1 MSSFYL
7 IVWLMNQSTEGK
19 NSNLNLASLIKAKL
33 SYLSEVAGWC
43 RTLVYRHSI
52 LHRQIFLVCV
62 HRWTRVSAL
71 CDMIRPAVSRDSSS
85 GVGVSSWFT
94 AVSIRVTETVIAVNA
109 AGSYSCTETC
119 FVTSLSWH
127 REKKKRSST
136 FKPFLSEGKSF
147 SCLFSAY
154 WLFELVYFL
163 VKATSFP
170 ASYLFNLFSVIGHFV
185 RKTWR
190 PTALCWRLMLISVK
204 VKTHR

>member
-1 MSSFYL
+1 MPYL
-7 IVWLMNQSTEGK
+7 SLPSLHPPSTDISCLCAPVNSCIRPLRHDQTCCQPWLLLRCRCLFVVYSCFNQSHWDGNCGK
-19 NSNLNLASLIKAKL
+19 CSRLIFVHWDMLCHVSLL
-33 SYLSEVAGWC
+33 
-43 RTLVYRHSI
+43 T
-52 LHRQIFLVCV
+52 
-62 HRWTRVSAL
+62 
-71 CDMIRPAVSRDSSS
+71 P
-85 GVGVSSWFT
+85 
-94 AVSIRVTETVIAVNA
+94 
-109 AGSYSCTETC
+109 
-119 FVTSLSWH
+119 
-127 REKKKRSST
+127 REKKRSST